1 MCTML
6 RVKWTVIRIIHSFD
20 RCSPTMAH
28 MAFWS
33 AQKEA
38 YLRRQEEKK
47 KQEIANANAA
57 AEKATLE
64 DRVAAAEKKA
74 TAAHR
79 VAKKKAPVEDGDDGV
94 VDEGVESIDPPPPP
108 KKRLAK
114 EKTGPKTSLIRRP
127 QDSKSDDDDM
137 PDDEIV
143 RHGKELAKIRD
154 LNVAYPLLSHRSQV
168 AVKKGLKHMVSG
180 RLRDH
185 LTESEKR
192 SIDSKR
198 RDYEKAASARKK
210 RNPFDGKRK
219 HVGETYRKFMAD
231 INLVQDDSSSSSS
244 SGDSGLDWSSW
255 DK

>member
-1 MCTML
+1 
-6 RVKWTVIRIIHSFD
+6 
-20 RCSPTMAH
+20 
-28 MAFWS
+28 MAFWT
-33 AQKEA
+33 AQKDA
-38 YLRRQEEKK
+38 YLRRQEEIKQ
-47 KQEIANANAA
+47 QEIAKANAA
-57 AEKATLE
+57 AERATLE

-74 TAAHR
+74 ASVR
-79 VAKKKAPVEDGDDGV
+79 VAKKKAPVEDGDEGV
-94 VDEGVESIDPPPPP
+94 VDEGIESIDPPPPP

-114 EKTGPKTSLIRRP
+114 EKTGPKTSLIRRR
-127 QDSKSDDDDM
+127 QESKSDDDDM

-154 LNVAYPLLSHRSQV
+154 LNVAYPLLSQRSQM
-168 AVKKGLKHMVSG
+168 AVKKGIKHMVSG
-180 RLRDH
+180 RLREH

-198 RDYEKAASARKK
+198 RDYEKAVSVRKK
-210 RNPFDGKRK
+210 RNPFDGRRK

-244 SGDSGLDWSSW
+244 SDDGGLDWSSW